1 MYFLLFKEIMSS
13 QKFLNK
19 GEVYDPL
26 LPWLGEGLLTA
37 QGDIGLIIHSDI

>member
-1 MYFLLFKEIMSS
+1 MTS
-13 QKFLNK
+13 QKYINK

-37 QGDIGLIIHSDI
+37 GGNCFLR

>member
-1 MYFLLFKEIMSS
+1 MSS

-19 GEVYDPL
+19 GEVYNPL

-37 QGDIGLIIHSDI
+37 QGNIYWFNHLMMKQLSFNLDF

>member
-1 MYFLLFKEIMSS
+1 MSS
-13 QKFLNK
+13 QKFINK

-37 QGDIGLIIHSDI
+37 KGNKVGL

>member
-1 MYFLLFKEIMSS
+1 MSS
-13 QKFLNK
+13 QKFINK

-37 QGDIGLIIHSDI
+37 PGDVTDFNGVN